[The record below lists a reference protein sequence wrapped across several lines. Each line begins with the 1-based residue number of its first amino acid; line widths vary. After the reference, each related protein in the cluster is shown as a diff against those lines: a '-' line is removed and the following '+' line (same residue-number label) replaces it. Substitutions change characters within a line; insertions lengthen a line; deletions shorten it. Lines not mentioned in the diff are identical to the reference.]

1 MCLSIKILLF
11 LVSTAKCLNDRFS
24 FLVFRAGDITELKI
38 LEIPGPGDSRQC
50 GDLQQT
56 DTGIPGVGCQV
67 GPSQNGTG
75 KMLKKPFSSSAP
87 QNIPRRTDMKNQDI
101 IISPQ
106 QQCSK
111 SYMDRHME
119 TLSQSKGFRRRHNS
133 CEYVCSPVTFL
144 PAWVTAAIHV
154 LVQQEY
160 FKQKF
165 CLLAFMLVL
174 PPEGLGKRKV
184 NSEERVQKVCFKV
197 LQVWIFQR
205 SCTCLEFLR
214 GGGVISS
221 RTW

>member
-1 MCLSIKILLF
+1 MSIVFVCK
-11 LVSTAKCLNDRFS
+11 SNWNAESRNDWFS

-50 GDLQQT
+50 GELQQA

-87 QNIPRRTDMKNQDI
+87 QSIPRRTDMKNQDI

-119 TLSQSKGFRRRHNS
+119 TLTQSKGFRRRHNS
-133 CEYVCSPVTFL
+133 CEYVCSHLTFL
-144 PAWVTAAIHV
+144 PAWVTTAIYA

-160 FKQKF
+160 SKQKF
-165 CLLAFMLVL
+165 YFCFYTCF
-174 PPEGLGKRKV
+174 PKGLGKRKV
-184 NSEERVQKVCFKV
+184 NGEEILGCASKYCKYGSSKG
-197 LQVWIFQR
+197 LALER
-205 SCTCLEFLR
+205 SNVETKDNNMAN
-214 GGGVISS
+214 
-221 RTW
+221 

>member
-24 FLVFRAGDITELKI
+24 FFVFRAGDITELKI

-50 GDLQQT
+50 GDLQQA

-144 PAWVTAAIHV
+144 PAWVTAAIHA
-154 LVQQEY
+154 LVQQGY
-160 FKQKF
+160 FKQNF
-165 CLLAFMLVL
+165 CLLAFYLL
-174 PPEGLGKRKV
+174 LCLCCHPKV
-184 NSEERVQKVCFKV
+184 WERE
-197 LQVWIFQR
+197 R
-205 SCTCLEFLR
+205 
-214 GGGVISS
+214 
-221 RTW
+221 